1 MINAPIATQAKPSAT
16 NRCGPQTSMRR
27 AWSHVATVQAIV
39 VPVNTRP
46 VSVAGVPRHVWSS
59 SGMYA
64 SPLKNANVIT
74 PRNSTAAG
82 TPAASD
88 ERARR
93 RQAAEGREEQRER
106 R

>member
-1 MINAPIATQAKPSAT
+1 MIKAPIATQAKPRAT

-39 VPVNTRP
+39 VPVSTRP
-46 VSVAGVPRHVWSS
+46 VSVAGVPRQVCSS

-74 PRNSTAAG
+74 PRSRTAAG
-82 TPAASD
+82 TPAASTSVPGGV
-88 ERARR
+88 RR
-93 RQAAEGREEQRER
+93 RNAGMQERER